1 MDSSFNAPPSQRSFS
16 GFITSS
22 QIPRDFAELFE
33 GGFEVFKD
41 LLCDPVRLLIHPGQT
56 LVLHSNALLLRSRFL

>member
-1 MDSSFNAPPSQRSFS
+1 MDSSFNAPRSQRSIS
-16 GFITSS
+16 GFRISS
-22 QIPRDFAELFE
+22 QILSDFAELFE

-56 LVLHSNALLLRSRFL
+56 LVLRSNALLLRSRFL